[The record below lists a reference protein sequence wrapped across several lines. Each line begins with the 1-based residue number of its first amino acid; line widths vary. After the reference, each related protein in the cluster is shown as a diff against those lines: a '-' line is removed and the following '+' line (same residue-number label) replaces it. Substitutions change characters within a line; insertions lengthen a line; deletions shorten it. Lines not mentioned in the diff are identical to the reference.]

1 MTTLTARGEFASPQ
15 AVWRD
20 ALSALL
26 PPPRLTVSEWADRY
40 RVLDN
45 TSPEPGPWRTDR
57 TPYLREVM
65 DAMSPHSPYERV
77 VLMKGAQVGG
87 SEVIL
92 NTVGYLIAHAPAPI
106 LLVQPTVEM
115 AKRFSKQRL
124 DALIENTPALRGKV
138 KDPRS
143 RDSGN
148 TVLMKEFPGGVLI
161 LTGANSAVGLRS
173 MPAKYVLADELDA
186 WPADA
191 DGEGDPFQLAV
202 KRTAAF
208 GSQRKVLAVSTPT
221 IEGLSRIEAL
231 YLQGTQSAYLV
242 PCLRCGFYQELRWAQ
257 LRWEEGKPETARYY
271 CEACGHP
278 HENWQKSEMLA
289 RGRWQAR
296 AGGDGKTWSGRIS
309 ALYAPVGFA
318 GWPDLVREF
327 LEAKRA
333 RETIQVFV
341 NTVLGETWR
350 DEAAVPLEA
359 DALYSRREPF
369 AAEAPAGVALI
380 TAGADVQADR
390 IECEIV
396 GWGAGEESW
405 SLGYFVIHGDTGQP
419 EVWADLDRL
428 LARQW
433 RHESGLLLPVTAACI
448 DAGFE
453 TATVTEFCSARRGRR
468 IWAVKGVAGFGK
480 PIWPRRATTG
490 GRNRGELFLIG
501 VDSAKERV
509 YSRLRVERPG
519 PGYCHFPLDRDRNW
533 FEQLTSERI
542 IVERGER
549 KFSKPAGTRNEA
561 LDARAYATAA
571 LFSLYMS
578 GLKLEEWANA
588 LQARIRQ
595 DWRPPASEEP
605 AARAPRRR
613 VGAIAD
619 DEPEDWLGR
628 RRKDWLKR

>member
-1 MTTLTARGEFASPQ
+1 MTTLTARGELASPQ

-26 PPPRLTVSEWADRY
+26 PPPRLTVSEWADCY

-124 DALIENTPALRGKV
+124 DALIESTPVLRGKV

-173 MPAKYVLADELDA
+173 LPAKHVLADELDA

-208 GSQRKVLAVSTPT
+208 GSQRKVIAISTPT

-231 YLQGTQSAYLV
+231 YQQGTQSAYLV
-242 PCLRCGFYQELRWAQ
+242 PCLRCGLEQELIWPQMRWPDG
-257 LRWEEGKPETARYY
+257 EPEKARYH
-271 CEACGHP
+271 CQACGFAHG
-278 HENWQKSEMLA
+278 NWMKSEMLA

-296 AGGDGKTWSGRIS
+296 AAGDGKTWSGRIS
-309 ALYAPVGFA
+309 ALYAPVGFT
-318 GWPDLVREF
+318 GWGDLAREF
-327 LEAKRA
+327 VEAKRT
-333 RETIQVFV
+333 RETLQVFI

-350 DEAAVPLEA
+350 DEAAVPLET
-359 DALYSRREPF
+359 DALCGRREPF
-369 AAEAPAGVALI
+369 PAEAPAGVALI

-419 EVWADLDRL
+419 EVWSDLDRL

-433 RHESGLLLPVTAACI
+433 RHESGLLLSVSAACI

-453 TATVTEFCSARRGRR
+453 TATVIEFCSARRSRR
-468 IWAVKGVAGFGK
+468 IWAVKGAAGFGK

-490 GRNRGELFLIG
+490 GRNRGEIFLIG
-501 VDSAKERV
+501 VDTAKERV
-509 YSRLRVERPG
+509 YSRLRVDRPG
-519 PGYCHFPLDRDRNW
+519 PGYCHFPLDRERDW
-533 FEQLTSERI
+533 FEQLVSERI

-549 KFSKPAGTRNEA
+549 KFSKPAGVRNEA

-578 GLKLEEWANA
+578 GLKLDQWALT
-588 LQARIRQ
+588 LQSRAVEHIQ
-595 DWRPPASEEP
+595 ASATQQEP
-605 AARAPRRR
+605 QQLTPRRR
-613 VGAIAD
+613 LHRPVRFR
-619 DEPEDWLGR
+619 LNT
-628 RRKDWLKR
+628 